1 MSRRGFSM
9 LQSEAEKQRK
19 IGDGTLLQFAFV
31 QIEEM
36 REIATGRSGAG
47 EGAWVDILQTKFGER
62 FGEGASEAG
71 CLSDGGEIR
80 QMLCGRGGVNDARG
94 EGFNAEAGD
103 GSECKSTHGLSGKVA
118 GELGESES
126 VNALTARLKSTG
138 GEFIGGGSSGRDDE
152 NVRVRGRIG
161 EEGSGVAQECGV
173 GAGVNERT
181 GGHK

>member
-71 CLSDGGEIR
+71 CLSDRGEIR
-80 QMLCGRGGVNDARG
+80 QLVGSCGGVN
-94 EGFNAEAGD
+94 NAGGQRLHTKAGD
-103 GSECKSTHGLSGKVA
+103 GRQRETAHGLGGEMGGKLR
-118 GELGESES
+118 ECER
-126 VNALTARLKSTG
+126 VNALAAGWKSAG
-138 GEFIGGGSSGRDDE
+138 GQFIRGYAGGGDNQDF
-152 NVRVRGRIG
+152 RVPGLICEKCG
-161 EEGSGVAQECGV
+161 SAVEERSV
-173 GAGVNERT
+173 GAGV
-181 GGHK
+181 K